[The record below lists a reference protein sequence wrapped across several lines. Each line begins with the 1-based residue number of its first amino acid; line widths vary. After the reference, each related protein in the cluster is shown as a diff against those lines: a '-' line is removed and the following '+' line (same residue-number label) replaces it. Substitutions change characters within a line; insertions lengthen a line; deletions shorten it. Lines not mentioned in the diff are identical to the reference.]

1 MLMQSQA
8 CLQKIIVVGDF
19 LGCCFSC
26 FIYCYYYSGVLFF
39 LEETIEY
46 YPIEGTYLFFF
57 FVQCNCISFH
67 FSQKEIETRGITY
80 FLYLSPENY
89 SPLIC
94 VLLGQLMWRV
104 SRQVA
109 CTVNQVLSCR
119 LRKKTW
125 KLHKIQGSVWL
136 DSTPCTPA
144 LVGYDVITLQLHL
157 ESLFF

>member
-1 MLMQSQA
+1 MQSQA

-39 LEETIEY
+39 LEETID
-46 YPIEGTYLFFF
+46 IIQLRAHIFSSFLFN
-57 FVQCNCISFH
+57 VARCISFH

-80 FLYLSPENY
+80 FLCLSPENY
-89 SPLIC
+89 SHLIC

-109 CTVNQVLSCR
+109 CTVNQVLSQPSKKEDMETSQDT
-119 LRKKTW
+119 RKC
-125 KLHKIQGSVWL
+125 V
-136 DSTPCTPA
+136 A
-144 LVGYDVITLQLHL
+144 
-157 ESLFF
+157 